1 MPKSNNNKRH
11 SVFPTSNILPQLGQ
25 KTTASFTHMATKES
39 LKVLKQTIKSALDAN
54 DWPTFDTGFSQLKQM
69 AADKLPEAQNLQ
81 RRIFNEITQKSPE
94 NLLSSTH
101 MAGTQG
107 HAHLNITKQEFD
119 NYQLRHQ
126 QDFSGPRSRL

>member
-25 KTTASFTHMATKES
+25 KTTASFTHMAK
-39 LKVLKQTIKSALDAN
+39 LKQTIIRALDAN
-54 DWPTFDTGFSQLKQM
+54 DWPTFDTGFSRLKQM

-94 NLLSSTH
+94 NLLGSTH